1 MNQKWYEKPDIMVG
15 VGVVGVVAMMIIPI
29 PTFLLDSMLAVSI
42 MIGLIILL
50 TAMFSRKTSEFSVF
64 PTLLLVTTVFRLAL
78 NISSTRLILLDGP
91 SFDGKLIRAFGE
103 FVVGGNYFIGVII
116 FLILVLVQM
125 MVITKGATRIG
136 EVSARFALD
145 ALPGKQMSIDSD
157 LSSGLISEEEARKR
171 RKNLEREVDFFGQM
185 DGATKF
191 VQGDVR
197 VGLVITAVNIIGG
210 IAIGVFSRG
219 EDIAEA
225 MGVYTLLT
233 IGDGLVAQ
241 IPSLLITTATGLVVT
256 RSGAVDE
263 FSAEM
268 GNQLFSNARVLWMVA
283 GTLIVASLLPGFP
296 KLSLWFVGGLLGFLA
311 YSIPRKEQQA
321 ELDKKKTQETEKA
334 KAASAPGNF
343 VEEIQFDT
351 VRLEIGYNLLTLVD
365 ASRGGVLVDR
375 ITKLRKNLALGMGL
389 IVPSVHIKDNMT
401 DLEPNEY
408 SVLIRGVEVARA
420 TVFPDRLAA
429 LDSGNVKEKMTGEA
443 YRDPTYKLVGVLIPP
458 DQKKDAE
465 SKGYLVID
473 ATNIIITHLTDIIR
487 ANATQI
493 MGREEIKL
501 FLNRIQ
507 QQFPSLGE
515 EVQNKKI
522 PAGFIQS
529 VLHNLLKEGV
539 PILNLVTILEVLV
552 DHFDSVKDPVRMTE
566 LVRLK
571 LSRQIVGQYAQNGSL
586 KAVHLDPQIE
596 SLIRENQIY
605 DPHEGRVTTLSPAQ
619 YGEIRDALMRAFNE
633 VQASREFPVFIAS
646 ADVRSFLFMILER
659 ETSPRN
665 FAVLAYEELPS
676 DTRIIK
682 VGDVILNEGV
692 RR

>member
-1 MNQKWYEKPDIMVG
+1 MNRKWYEKPDLMVG
-15 VGVVGVVAMMIIPI
+15 VGVVAVVAMMIIPI
-29 PTFLLDSMLAVSI
+29 PTFLLDSLLGVSI
-42 MIGLIILL
+42 MIGLLTML
-50 TAMFSRKTSEFSVF
+50 TAMFSKKTSDFSVF

-78 NISSTRLILLDGP
+78 NISSTRLILLQGP

-103 FVVGGNYFIGVII
+103 FVVGGNYFIGIII

-157 LSSGLISEEEARKR
+157 LSSGLISEEEAKKR
-171 RKNLEREVDFFGQM
+171 RKSLEREVDFFGQM

-197 VGLVITAVNIIGG
+197 VGLIITAVNIIGG
-210 IAIGVFSRG
+210 IAIGVFTRG
-219 EDIAEA
+219 EGIAEA
-225 MGVYTLLT
+225 MEVYTLLT

-256 RSGAVDE
+256 RSGATDE

-268 GNQLFSNARVLWMVA
+268 GNQLFGNARVLWMVA
-283 GTLIVASLLPGFP
+283 GALIVASLLPGFP
-296 KLSLWFVGGLLGFLA
+296 KLSLWFVGGFLGFLA

-443 YRDPTYKLVGVLIPP
+443 YRDPTYKLVGVLIAP

-487 ANATQI
+487 SNATQI

-522 PAGFIQS
+522 PPGFIQS

-539 PILNLVTILEVLV
+539 PILNMVTILEVLV

-571 LSRQIVGQYAQNGSL
+571 LSRQIVGQYAQNGSV

-605 DPHEGRVTTLSPAQ
+605 DPHEGRVTTLSPGQ
-619 YGEIRDALMRAFNE
+619 YGEIRDALMRTFNE
-633 VQASREFPVFIAS
+633 VQANREFPVFIAS

-682 VGDVILNEGV
+682 VGDVVLNEGV